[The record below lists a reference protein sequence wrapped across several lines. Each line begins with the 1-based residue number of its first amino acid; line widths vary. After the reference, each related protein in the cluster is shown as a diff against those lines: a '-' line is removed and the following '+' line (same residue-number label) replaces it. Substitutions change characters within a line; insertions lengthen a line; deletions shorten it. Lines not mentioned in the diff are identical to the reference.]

1 MQDCRIGYISNP
13 FIMISQSAAS
23 SNSNPKRPFPTIS
36 SSPLVYFS
44 NSNSEKKK
52 KMSSSNKKKLI
63 LNTVS
68 VSLGCS
74 SCKKP
79 KLTDFFNP
87 KPKPKSHSYNN
98 NNKTHSSPYSN
109 YSSSSSSKK
118 TAGGHCSFSE
128 YETATSF
135 SPSTDDVTP
144 NKYWD
149 MDSDEGSMATTVRGF
164 GRVGGESLAVEKDS
178 DDPYLDFRQ
187 SMLQMILEKEIY
199 SKDDL
204 KELLN
209 CFLHLNSPYYH
220 WVIVR
225 AFTEIWN
232 GVFSIKPGTA
242 SSASAKLHCGGGFRP
257 CDF

>member
-1 MQDCRIGYISNP
+1 M
-13 FIMISQSAAS
+13 
-23 SNSNPKRPFPTIS
+23 
-36 SSPLVYFS
+36 
-44 NSNSEKKK
+44 
-52 KMSSSNKKKLI
+52 SSNKKKLI

-79 KLTDFFNP
+79 KLPSFFNPRP
-87 KPKPKSHSYNN
+87 KPKPKAKSHSY
-98 NNKTHSSPYSN
+98 KTHSFYN

-118 TAGGHCSFSE
+118 TTHYAFSE
-128 YETATSF
+128 YESATSF
-135 SPSTDDVTP
+135 SPLTDTTP
-144 NKYWD
+144 YWD
-149 MDSDEGSMATTVRGF
+149 MDTDTDPETKCSMATVRGF

-178 DDPYLDFRQ
+178 DDPYLDFRH

-209 CFLHLNSPYYH
+209 CFLQLNSPYH
-220 WVIVR
+220 HGIIVR

-232 GVFSIKPGTA
+232 GVFSVKPGGA
-242 SSASAKLHCGGGFRP
+242 SPKLHFGFRP
-257 CDF
+257 RDF

>member
-1 MQDCRIGYISNP
+1 M
-13 FIMISQSAAS
+13 S
-23 SNSNPKRPFPTIS
+23 SNRR
-36 SSPLVYFS
+36 
-44 NSNSEKKK
+44 
-52 KMSSSNKKKLI
+52 KLI

-79 KLTDFFNP
+79 KLTSFFNPKP
-87 KPKPKSHSYNN
+87 KPKPKSHSY
-98 NNKTHSSPYSN
+98 KTNSLYN

-118 TAGGHCSFSE
+118 TTHCSFTE
-128 YETATSF
+128 YETTTSF
-135 SPSTDDVTP
+135 SPSTDVTP
-144 NKYWD
+144 QYWD
-149 MDSDEGSMATTVRGF
+149 MDTDTEQDMKCSMATVRGF

-178 DDPYLDFRQ
+178 DDPYLDFRH

-209 CFLHLNSPYYH
+209 CFLQLNSPH
-220 WVIVR
+220 HHGIIVR

-232 GVFSIKPGTA
+232 GVFSVKPGGGVGA
-242 SSASAKLHCGGGFRP
+242 SPKLHFGFRP
-257 CDF
+257 RDF